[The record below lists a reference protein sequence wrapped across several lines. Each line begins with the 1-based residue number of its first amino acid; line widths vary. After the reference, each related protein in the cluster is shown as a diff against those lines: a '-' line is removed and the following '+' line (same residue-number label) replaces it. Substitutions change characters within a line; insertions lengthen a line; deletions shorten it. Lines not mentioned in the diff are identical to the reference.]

1 MSAAMIGRRQSGMSL
16 VIVLILL
23 VAMSLLGIAILRSTA
38 MQERM
43 SANLRDRSL
52 AFQAAEATMRFAQN
66 QVLGAVPTDP
76 DEPGWDIKVP
86 TAADCASISICPT
99 GMSGPPPW
107 RDGPSYGTSP
117 VTTTEYWIE
126 YVGTAPARPNACSM
140 PGKEETPDCQSP
152 MYRVN
157 VRSRAAGRADVTL
170 QGNIISRIPEPGA

>member
-1 MSAAMIGRRQSGMSL
+1 
-16 VIVLILL
+16 VVVLILL
-23 VAMSLLGIAILRSTA
+23 VAMSLLGIAIMRSTA

-76 DEPGWDIKVP
+76 TLPAWDTKVP
-86 TAADCASISICPT
+86 TLADCTASSICPT
-99 GMSGPPPW
+99 GSAAIW
-107 RDGPSYGTSP
+107 RTGPSYGTSP
-117 VTTTEYWIE
+117 ATTTEYWIE

-140 PGKEETPDCQSP
+140 PGKEDTPDCQSP
-152 MYRVN
+152 MYRVS
-157 VRSRAAGRADVTL
+157 VRSRAAGRADVML

>member
-86 TAADCASISICPT
+86 TASDCANFSICPT
-99 GMSGPPPW
+99 SSAAAW
-107 RDGPSYGTSP
+107 RAGPSYGTAP

-152 MYRVN
+152 MYRVT

>member
-76 DEPGWDIKVP
+76 DEPGWDIKEP
-86 TAADCASISICPT
+86 TASDCASLSICPT
-99 GMSGPPPW
+99 NSAAVW
-107 RDGPSYGTSP
+107 RAGPSYGTAP

-152 MYRVN
+152 MYRVT
-157 VRSRAAGRADVTL
+157 VRSRAVGRADVTL